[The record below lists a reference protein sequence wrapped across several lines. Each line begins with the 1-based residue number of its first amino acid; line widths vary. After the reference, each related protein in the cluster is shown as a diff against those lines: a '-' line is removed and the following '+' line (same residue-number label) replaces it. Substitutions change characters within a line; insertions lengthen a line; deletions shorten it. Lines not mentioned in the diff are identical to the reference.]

1 MEQETTNNSSQVPP
15 EYFAYEDLQSIEL
28 RENIQMILLDLM
40 KRIENFARAQFNKM
54 QKRGVTV
61 EYIVHLEPVGIGVKF
76 DLAVKPYKSEHEEKL
91 VLLVL
96 EEGTKRIE
104 NFARGVMNLFRY
116 RGILIEHYMKHSY
129 NGMMILDEIGV
140 IPLGIRI
147 DVFKKLQK
155 RPIRLHPIDG
165 IEETISNDNLQLD
178 RRKAPENY
186 KGDDYKLHKKMHE
199 ILDHLV
205 KGETFGGTSV
215 KPYQKEPKD

>member
-1 MEQETTNNSSQVPP
+1 MEQGNTTNNSQVPP
-15 EYFAYEDLQSIEL
+15 EYVAYEDLQSIEI

-40 KRIENFARAQFNKM
+40 KRVENFARAQYNKM
-54 QKRGVTV
+54 QKRGVNV
-61 EYIVHLEPVGIGVKF
+61 EYLVHLEPVGIGAKL
-76 DLAVKPYKSEHEEKL
+76 DLAVKPYKSQHEEKL
-91 VLLVL
+91 VLLVM

-129 NGMMILDEIGV
+129 NGTMILDEIGV

-165 IEETISNDNLQLD
+165 MEEIISNDNLHND

-186 KGDDYKLHKKMHE
+186 KGDDHKMHKKMHE
-199 ILDHLV
+199 ILDHIA

-215 KPYQKEPKD
+215 KPYLKEKKD